1 MASLSYIQII
11 YFTGIFKSLSDLET
25 GVTAGDLADSVR
37 LILDLEKKSPN
48 NFQSPDT
55 FCCYLKK
62 QDVGQLLVTDPN
74 AA

>member
-1 MASLSYIQII
+1 M
-11 YFTGIFKSLSDLET
+11 ET